1 MAVGRL
7 RLRMEYFGVF
17 LEHYRLRENMPMARR
32 TSPSFLAYTSRRG
45 RPPLSVDRPL
55 TEAELL
61 RARLVLAEDM
71 VHLVLEDG
79 SMLPPL
85 VQETLRQVSQV
96 LNTMHRQARDRP
108 QGFNTV

>member
-1 MAVGRL
+1 
-7 RLRMEYFGVF
+7 
-17 LEHYRLRENMPMARR
+17 MARR
-32 TSPSFLAYTSRRG
+32 ASPSFLAHTSRRG

-55 TEAELL
+55 TEAEIL

-79 SMLPPL
+79 QELPTT

-96 LNTMHRQARDRP
+96 LNILYRQARDRP
-108 QGFNTV
+108 